1 MDAARFLVSGKVQS
15 VYYRASTREQA
26 LHLGLDGSAVNLP
39 DGRVEVVAAGSP
51 EAIDALEQW
60 LRQGPPT
67 AKVEAVER
75 FPHQER
81 VPPGF
86 SVG

>member
-1 MDAARFLVSGKVQS
+1 MDAARFLVSGRVQG

-26 LHLGLDGSAVNLP
+26 QRLGLDGSAVNLP
-39 DGRVEVVAAGSP
+39 DGRVEVIAAGAP

-60 LRQGPPT
+60 LSQGPPT

-75 FPHQER
+75 YPYQER
-81 VPPGF
+81 VPDGF

>member
-1 MDAARFLVSGKVQS
+1 MDAARFLVSGRVQG

-26 LHLGLDGSAVNLP
+26 QRLGLDGSAVNLP
-39 DGRVEVVAAGSP
+39 DGRVEVIAAGAP
-51 EAIDALEQW
+51 EAIDELEQW
-60 LRQGPPT
+60 LRQGPLT

-75 FPHQER
+75 YPYQER
-81 VPPGF
+81 VPDGF